1 MDRDFTGQRDLAT
14 LGGSKRPAHGT
25 ALARARYER
34 LLPFRLRLGPV
45 TITLLCLALVGLLA
59 LVYLGQV
66 AAVAAENQRLQAL
79 QAQQDML
86 RREDEAAH
94 ARLGAAQNPEY
105 IRRRAGELGLV
116 PAPPESAQVI
126 VVPAPTATGTTGT
139 TATTGGRP

>member
-1 MDRDFTGQRDLAT
+1 MERMRRDYTEQRDLAT
-14 LGGSKRPAHGT
+14 LGGSQRSARGS

-34 LLPFRLRLGPV
+34 RLPFRLRLGPV
-45 TITLLCLALVGLLA
+45 TITLLCLALVGALA
-59 LVYLGQV
+59 LVYLGQQ
-66 AAVAAENQRLQAL
+66 AAVASENQRLQAL
-79 QAQQDML
+79 QAQQQLL

-126 VVPAPTATGTTGT
+126 VVPAPMPTS
-139 TATTGGRP
+139 TTGGRS

>member
-1 MDRDFTGQRDLAT
+1 MDRDLIGRGDVAT
-14 LGGSKRPAHGT
+14 LSGSKRPTQGT
-25 ALARARYER
+25 ALAQARYER

-59 LVYLGQV
+59 LAYLGQV
-66 AAVAAENQRLQAL
+66 AAVASENQRLQAL
-79 QAQQDML
+79 QAQQDLL

-116 PAPPESAQVI
+116 PAPPGSVQVI
-126 VVPAPTATGTTGT
+126 VVPASTPATA
-139 TATTGGRP
+139 TGGRP